1 MSEQDPIV
9 QRVHASAE
17 RGRAVTTTLPH
28 MVDPALAR
36 SIRNAADKVSHWTAE
51 RDRLVSEAIH
61 AGGTLREVAVLAGL
75 THTGV
80 AKIER
85 RTRG

>member
-1 MSEQDPIV
+1 
-9 QRVHASAE
+9 
-17 RGRAVTTTLPH
+17 
-28 MVDPALAR
+28 MVDPTLAR
-36 SIRNAADKVSHWTAE
+36 QLRTAADKVAHWTAE

-61 AGGTLREVAVLAGL
+61 GGGTLREVAVLAGL

-85 RTRG
+85 RSRGTVG